1 MWIIWHIY
9 VPASE
14 IRIFD
19 SVFRICESGFHCLY
33 LQTTIRESVSM
44 DGEIYMISRLKKYME
59 YKRLLPSQFAD
70 NAAIPRS
77 TFSQLTKSD
86 NNNISSEIISKI
98 HQAYPDLSIVWL
110 LWGEGEMLSAP
121 AGNSEAMSV
130 QPELKFDDMVS
141 AQQEPESVQ
150 PRPAEIPFDAVDTAV
165 VPEVRPANPIYNRM
179 RVEKAPQEKQP
190 PRITKI
196 IVFYDDNTF
205 ESFVNDKTDA
215 ISPK

>member
-9 VPASE
+9 VTVSE

-121 AGNSEAMSV
+121 AGNSEAMS
-130 QPELKFDDMVS
+130 

-165 VPEVRPANPIYNRM
+165 IPEVRPANPIYNRM